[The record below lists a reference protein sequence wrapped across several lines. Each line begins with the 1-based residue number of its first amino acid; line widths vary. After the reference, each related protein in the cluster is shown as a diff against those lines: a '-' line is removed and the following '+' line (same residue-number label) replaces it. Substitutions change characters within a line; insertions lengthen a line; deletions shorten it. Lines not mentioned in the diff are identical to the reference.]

1 MRPEPWL
8 GTVIPDPKVIPRC
21 SDINPHRHGILV
33 STGDHHTGNLHGAA
47 VVLCISNAVD
57 YPLKVTEIA
66 NHHTQE
72 GKTETG
78 DRRQGEA
85 EMNREGQRETGRKPG
100 AGGREG
106 ETGTGKAQDG
116 QGPRTRVVG
125 RLLQALLSDPS
136 FRVWWLAN
144 LRYGGLPGVK
154 GVGVSPL
161 PLSPPGAMSPVP

>member
-1 MRPEPWL
+1 MGKASPQGQLKQGAL
-8 GTVIPDPKVIPRC
+8 GQGCDLFQSLKKSQPRAEMTQTPAPIPP
-21 SDINPHRHGILV
+21 
-33 STGDHHTGNLHGAA
+33 
-47 VVLCISNAVD
+47 VLRADMKSQ
-57 YPLKVTEIA
+57 LLQQTEIV

-85 EMNREGQRETGRKPG
+85 EMHREGQRETGRKPG

-116 QGPRTRVVG
+116 QGPRMRVVG